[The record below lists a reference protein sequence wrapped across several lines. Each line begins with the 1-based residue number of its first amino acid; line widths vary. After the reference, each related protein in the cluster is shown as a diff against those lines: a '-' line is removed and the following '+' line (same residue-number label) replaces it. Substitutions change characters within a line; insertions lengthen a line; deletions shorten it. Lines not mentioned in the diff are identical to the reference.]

1 MQRLWLALGAV
12 SGLISVALSA
22 LAAHAL
28 TPAARTLMQEG
39 LAMQLPHALALLAVG
54 LWAPRGGRLADAA
67 GAGFALGSV
76 LFCGELYFHA
86 AAGIALGVAAP
97 IGGTLLMAGW
107 LLLARSAARR
117 LPGEAGHRPHDQR
130 RE

>member
-1 MQRLWLALGAV
+1 MQRVWLVLGAV

-28 TPAARTLMQEG
+28 APAARTLVQEG

-54 LWAPRGGRLADAA
+54 LWASRGGRLADAA
-67 GAGFALGSV
+67 GAAFALGTV

-86 AAGIALGVAAP
+86 ATGIALGVVAP
-97 IGGTLLMAGW
+97 LGGSLLMAGW
-107 LLLARSAARR
+107 LLLALSACRR
-117 LPGEAGHRPHDQR
+117 LPGEPGHPQHDQR
-130 RE
+130 RQ